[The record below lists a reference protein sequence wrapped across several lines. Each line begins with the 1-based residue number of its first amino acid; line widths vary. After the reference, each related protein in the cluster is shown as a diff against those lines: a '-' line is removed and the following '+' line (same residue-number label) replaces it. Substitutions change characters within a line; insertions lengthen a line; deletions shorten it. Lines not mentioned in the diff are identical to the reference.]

1 MSPLRR
7 GLCLVVAAPSGT
19 GKSTITRALL
29 AAEPELDLSVSV
41 TTRPPR
47 PGERDGVHYH
57 FRDRAAFDAMVEAGA
72 LLEWAEVFGRCY
84 GTPRAPVET
93 ALATGKDVV
102 FDIDIQ
108 GYRQLRAA
116 LPGDVVGVFVLPPSF
131 ETLETRLRGR
141 GGDSPEQVARRLA
154 AARTE
159 IAHWREFDHLVVNAE
174 LESAVADVRSILRA
188 ARLAAARQTGLA
200 AALAGSAMGVG

>member
-1 MSPLRR
+1 MPSPRRR

-29 AAEPELDLSVSV
+29 DLEPELELSVSV

-47 PGERDGVHYH
+47 PGEVDGVHYH
-57 FRDRAAFDAMVEAGA
+57 FRDRPAFDALVAADA

-84 GTPRAPVET
+84 GTPREPVET
-93 ALATGKDVV
+93 ALSAGRDVA
-102 FDIDIQ
+102 FDIDWQ

-116 LPGDVVGVFVLPPSF
+116 LPRDVVGVFVLPPSF
-131 ETLETRLRGR
+131 ETLESRLLAR

-154 AARTE
+154 GARTE
-159 IAHWREFDHLVVNAE
+159 IAHWREFDYLVVNEE
-174 LESAVADVRSILRA
+174 LTSAVAEIRSILHA
-188 ARLAAARQTGLA
+188 ARLATPRQTAVA
-200 AALAGSAMGVG
+200 ASLAGL